1 MKKKYLVPAAAAA
14 AALVLLAA
22 ALLWYGR
29 SRSFRAVFPLS
40 GSVEVSCRAQWTPEE
55 GQGYARDLTRGTD
68 QPGAGSPEGA
78 AAPPPVWGP
87 SALGRGGA
95 GDLLHG
101 GEPAAHLPGP
111 ERGVL

>member
-55 GQGYARDLTRGTD
+55 GQGYARDLTGEQTS
-68 QPGAGSPEGA
+68 QVLGALKEQQ
-78 AAPPPVWGP
+78 
-87 SALGRGGA
+87 LRRRY
-95 GDLLHG
+95 GDLLPWG
-101 GEPAAHLPGP
+101 GEGP
-111 ERGVL
+111 VTSSMGESLLDRKSVV